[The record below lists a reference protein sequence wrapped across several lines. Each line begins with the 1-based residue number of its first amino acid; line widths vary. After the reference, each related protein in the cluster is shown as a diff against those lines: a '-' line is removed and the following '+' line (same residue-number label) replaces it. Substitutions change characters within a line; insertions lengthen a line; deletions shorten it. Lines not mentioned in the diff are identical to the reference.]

1 MAKRPRLTIAGVP
14 QYVIQRGINRQA
26 TFFADADYRL
36 YLPCLGQADVDTG
49 GLEEI
54 RDTVN
59 KGWPLGSERFKNE
72 VEAALQRATRPPK
85 RGRPAKNLN
94 GLEQN

>member
-1 MAKRPRLTIAGVP
+1 MLRSC
-14 QYVIQRGINRQA
+14 VISSAALFLFCQ
-26 TFFADADYRL
+26 F
-36 YLPCLGQADVDTG
+36 PVDVNTG

-59 KGWPLGSERFKNE
+59 KGWPLGNERFKNE
-72 VEAALQRATRPPK
+72 VEAALQRAARPPK